1 MEELKD
7 IKDIVEVHEHSLLIV
22 GGLTVFILI
31 LLSLAVYF
39 FRNRRR
45 RRKKIT
51 LKEIALNKLKNID
64 FLDTKSV
71 VYTFEEQGRLF
82 LNEKSQ
88 EEFDSIIK
96 ELTVYKY
103 RKNIPNLDPV
113 VEKRIKKFIGE
124 VKC

>member
-39 FRNRRR
+39 FKNRRR

-51 LKEIALNKLKNID
+51 LKEIALDKLKNID

-82 LNEKSQ
+82 LNEKNQ

-103 RKNIPNLDPV
+103 RKNIPNLDPT

>member
-7 IKDIVEVHEHSLLIV
+7 IKDIVEVHEYSFFILM
-22 GGLTVFILI
+22 GLTVFIVL

-39 FRNRRR
+39 FKNRRR

-51 LKEIALNKLKNID
+51 AKERALEKLKKMD
-64 FLDTKSV
+64 FSDTKSV

-82 LNEKSQ
+82 LNEKNQ
-88 EEFDSIIK
+88 EKFDSITK

-103 RKNIPNLDPV
+103 KKDIPPLDAN
-113 VEKRIKKFIGE
+113 VEKRIKRFIGE
-124 VKC
+124 LK

>member
-7 IKDIVEVHEHSLLIV
+7 IKDIVEVHEYSFFILM
-22 GGLTVFILI
+22 GLTVFIVL

-39 FRNRRR
+39 FKNRRK

-51 LKEIALNKLKNID
+51 VKERALEKLKKMD
-64 FLDTKSV
+64 FSDTKSV

-82 LNEKSQ
+82 LNEKNQ
-88 EEFDSIIK
+88 EKFDSITK

-103 RKNIPNLDPV
+103 KKDIPPLDAN
-113 VEKRIKKFIGE
+113 VEKRIKRFIGE
-124 VKC
+124 LK

>member
-22 GGLTVFILI
+22 GGLTIFILI

-45 RRKKIT
+45 RHKKVT
-51 LKEIALNKLKNID
+51 LKEIAFDKLTNID

-82 LNEKSQ
+82 LNEKNQ

-103 RKNIPNLDPV
+103 RKNIPNLDPT

>member
-39 FRNRRR
+39 FKNRRR

-51 LKEIALNKLKNID
+51 LKEIALDKLKNID

-82 LNEKSQ
+82 LNEKNQ

-103 RKNIPNLDPV
+103 RKNIPNLDPI

-124 VKC
+124 VK

>member
-7 IKDIVEVHEHSLLIV
+7 IKDIVEVHEQSFLILIGLIV
-22 GGLTVFILI
+22 FIII

-39 FRNRRR
+39 FKNRRR
-45 RRKKIT
+45 KRKKVT
-51 LKEIALNKLKNID
+51 LKEIALDKLKNID
-64 FLDTKSV
+64 FFDTKLV

-82 LNEKSQ
+82 LNEKNQ

-103 RKNIPNLDPV
+103 RKNIPNLDPR

-124 VKC
+124 VK

>member
-7 IKDIVEVHEHSLLIV
+7 IKDIVEVHEYSFLILM
-22 GGLTVFILI
+22 GLTVFIVL

-39 FRNRRR
+39 FKNRRR

-51 LKEIALNKLKNID
+51 SKQIALEKLKNID

-71 VYTFEEQGRLF
+71 VYTFEEQGRRF
-82 LNEKSQ
+82 LNEKNQ
-88 EEFDSIIK
+88 EDFDSISK

-103 RKNIPNLDPV
+103 KKDIPKLDPI
-113 VEKRIKKFIGE
+113 VEKRIKTFIGE
-124 VKC
+124 LK

>member
-7 IKDIVEVHEHSLLIV
+7 IKDIVEVHEHSL
-22 GGLTVFILI
+22 FILVGVTIFIII
-31 LLSLAVYF
+31 LLSLVVYF
-39 FRNRRR
+39 FQNRRR
-45 RRKKIT
+45 RHKKVT
-51 LKEIALNKLKNID
+51 LKEIAFDKLTNID

-82 LNEKSQ
+82 LNEKNQ

-103 RKNIPNLDPV
+103 RKNIPNLDPT

>member
-7 IKDIVEVHEHSLLIV
+7 IKDIVEVHEYSFLILV
-22 GGLTVFILI
+22 GLSVFLII

-39 FRNRRR
+39 FKNRRR

-51 LKEIALNKLKNID
+51 VKQVALEKLKNID

-82 LNEKSQ
+82 LSEKNQ
-88 EEFDSIIK
+88 ENFDSIIK
-96 ELTVYKY
+96 ELTIYKY
-103 RKNIPNLDPV
+103 KKNIPKLDTT

-124 VKC
+124 LK

>member
-7 IKDIVEVHEHSLLIV
+7 IKDIVEVHEYSLFILI
-22 GGLTVFILI
+22 GLTVFIVL

-39 FRNRRR
+39 FKNRRR

-51 LKEIALNKLKNID
+51 VKQRALEKLKKID

-82 LNEKSQ
+82 LNEKNQ
-88 EEFDSIIK
+88 EEFDSLIK

-103 RKNIPNLDPV
+103 KKDIPPLDSNA
-113 VEKRIKKFIGE
+113 EKKIKTFIGE
-124 VKC
+124 LK